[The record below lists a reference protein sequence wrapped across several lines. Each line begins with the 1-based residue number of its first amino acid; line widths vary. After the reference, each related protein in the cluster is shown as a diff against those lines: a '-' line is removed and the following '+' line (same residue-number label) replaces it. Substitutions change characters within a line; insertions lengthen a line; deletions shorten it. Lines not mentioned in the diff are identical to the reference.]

1 MNVRPIES
9 VDDLRAA
16 YRINGRA
23 WETAYGDFLP
33 ADLVERVATMPVED
47 ELRDQF
53 ESVAE
58 DCYLV
63 AERDGDVVGY
73 CYARWGDDTKDFVGE
88 NAAGLKELYVDPEYW
103 DKGVGTEL
111 LAAAIERIPE
121 KLAALEL
128 ETLAENDV
136 GRSFYEA
143 RGFEAV
149 DEIVVELGDY
159 EAPAVVYRREL

>member
-9 VDDLRAA
+9 VEDLRAA

-23 WETAYGDFLP
+23 WEAAYADFLP
-33 ADLVERVATMPVED
+33 ADLIERVGTVPVED
-47 ELRDQF
+47 ELREQF
-53 ESVAE
+53 ESISE

-73 CYARWGDDTKDFVGE
+73 CYVRWGEDTKEFVE
-88 NAAGLKELYVDPEYW
+88 EDAAGLKELYVDPEHW
-103 DKGVGTEL
+103 GEGIGTEL
-111 LAAAIERIPE
+111 LEAAVERIPDE
-121 KLAALEL
+121 FDALEL

-143 RGFEAV
+143 RGFDVVE
-149 DEIVVELGDY
+149 EIVVELGDH
-159 EAPAVVYRREL
+159 EAPAVIYRRDL